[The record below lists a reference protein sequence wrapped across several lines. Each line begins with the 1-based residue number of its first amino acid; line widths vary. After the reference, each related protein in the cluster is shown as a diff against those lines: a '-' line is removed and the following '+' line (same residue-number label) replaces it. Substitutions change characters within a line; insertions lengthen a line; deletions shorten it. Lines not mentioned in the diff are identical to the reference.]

1 MITYMCDVKSSL
13 RQERVKVD
21 QLKKDSDLVQKE
33 KEALEEEKARLLRE
47 IEERNKEKEAAL
59 KLEGE
64 LRDHC
69 SRAHEAYTSM
79 IECVSFSF
87 YPLLQ
92 TLIFYSSQVSDSV
105 IEPDL
110 DTHSCNP
117 VQLCGQGMGEAQRGG
132 QVAEDGSLF

>member
-79 IECVSFSF
+79 IE
-87 YPLLQ
+87 
-92 TLIFYSSQVSDSV
+92 
-105 IEPDL
+105 
-110 DTHSCNP
+110 
-117 VQLCGQGMGEAQRGG
+117 
-132 QVAEDGSLF
+132 